1 MPLKMS
7 NLDPALQGQVEG
19 GQGGAKVDEA
29 EGSDLDSTGLG
40 NRDLSREDS
49 GDNEIEKDNRSKVND
64 TEVHHQGEST
74 SVLLEI
80 GWEGDLSALRDVFSE
95 NTVKKQTQE
104 DCTIE
109 PNTEHFYHI

>member
-64 TEVHHQGEST
+64 AEVHHQGEST

-80 GWEGDLSALRDVFSE
+80 GWEGDLSALRDIFSE